1 MIKILEALLPVLLM
15 MGLGAFCKTRGW
27 LKQESINGLKFLATK
42 IILPVAIFH
51 ALSTADYSSSIFK
64 IVLIMF
70 CMLLISFGAGFLVK
84 GFVKPPYR
92 KYVPFLVSVYEGGMM
107 AYPLYTNLCGTE
119 NLSQIAVL
127 DIAGL
132 LFGFSVYM
140 SLLRAVDGSEKMGV
154 RDICLDAVK
163 NPAFIATVLGILC
176 GLTGIVRGLLE
187 SSAGDLYLICESMI
201 TSPLSAII
209 LLIVGYELK
218 PDRAL
223 MIPCLKTLLLRMA
236 VQAVMILGVLAAVHR
251 FAGRNQLLDL
261 AVLIY
266 MSAPATFS
274 LQTFVKTEEGSTYI
288 ATTNSLYCF
297 ISIAVYAIAA
307 FFVR

>member
-15 MGLGAFCKTRGW
+15 MGLGAFCKARGW
-27 LKQESINGLKFLATK
+27 LKQESLNGLKFLATK

-132 LFGFSVYM
+132 LFGFSIYM
-140 SLLRAVDGSEKMGV
+140 GMLGQVENGEKINAKKLCMS
-154 RDICLDAVK
+154 AFHT
-163 NPAFIATVLGILC
+163 PAFIASVLGILA
-176 GLTGIVRGLLE
+176 GLSKVVICLIDSPFGGAYLAVEGILT
-187 SSAGDLYLICESMI
+187 
-201 TSPLSAII
+201 TSVTAII
-209 LLIVGYELK
+209 LIVVGYSMELTK
-218 PDRAL
+218 ELIR
-223 MIPCLKTLLLRMA
+223 PCLKTILMRVLLQTLMA
-236 VQAVMILGVLAAVHR
+236 IGVLWAVHLWI
-251 FAGRNQLLDL
+251 GDNMLLNL
-261 AVLIY
+261 AIISY

-274 LQTFVKTEEGSTYI
+274 MQTFLKKEEGSAYVS
-288 ATTNSLYCF
+288 TTNSMYCMV
-297 ISIAVYAIAA
+297 SILVYIILAAVVY
-307 FFVR
+307 

>member
-1 MIKILEALLPVLLM
+1 M
-15 MGLGAFCKTRGW
+15 
-27 LKQESINGLKFLATK
+27 
-42 IILPVAIFH
+42 
-51 ALSTADYSSSIFK
+51 
-64 IVLIMF
+64 
-70 CMLLISFGAGFLVK
+70 
-84 GFVKPPYR
+84 
-92 KYVPFLVSVYEGGMM
+92 
-107 AYPLYTNLCGTE
+107 
-119 NLSQIAVL
+119 
-127 DIAGL
+127 
-132 LFGFSVYM
+132 
-140 SLLRAVDGSEKMGV
+140 
-154 RDICLDAVK
+154 
-163 NPAFIATVLGILC
+163 C

-274 LQTFVKTEEGSTYI
+274 LQTFVKTEEGSAYI

-307 FFVR
+307 YLL

>member
-15 MGLGAFCKTRGW
+15 MGLGAFCKARGW

-51 ALSTADYSSSIFK
+51 ALATAEYSSSIFK

-154 RDICLDAVK
+154 HDICLDAVK

-223 MIPCLKTLLLRMA
+223 IPCLKTLLLRMA
-236 VQAVMILGVLAAVHR
+236 VQAVMILGVLAVVHR

-297 ISIAVYAIAA
+297 ISILVYAAA
-307 FFVR
+307 AYLL

>member
-1 MIKILEALLPVLLM
+1 
-15 MGLGAFCKTRGW
+15 
-27 LKQESINGLKFLATK
+27 
-42 IILPVAIFH
+42 
-51 ALSTADYSSSIFK
+51 
-64 IVLIMF
+64 
-70 CMLLISFGAGFLVK
+70 
-84 GFVKPPYR
+84 
-92 KYVPFLVSVYEGGMM
+92 M

-140 SLLRAVDGSEKMGV
+140 SLLRAVDGSEKMGA

-201 TSPLSAII
+201 TSPLSAI

-297 ISIAVYAIAA
+297 ISILVYAAA
-307 FFVR
+307 AYLL

>member
-15 MGLGAFCKTRGW
+15 MGLGAFCKARGW

-119 NLSQIAVL
+119 NLSQIAV
-127 DIAGL
+127 L

-297 ISIAVYAIAA
+297 ISILVYAAA
-307 FFVR
+307 AYLL

>member
-1 MIKILEALLPVLLM
+1 MIKILEAGLPGLLM
-15 MGLGAFCKTRGW
+15 LGLGAFCKARGW

-92 KYVPFLVSVYEGGMM
+92 KYVPLMVSVYEGGMM

-176 GLTGIVRGLLE
+176 GLTGIVRELLE

-201 TSPLSAII
+201 TSPLSGII

-236 VQAVMILGVLAAVHR
+236 VQAVMILGVLAVVHR

-297 ISIAVYAIAA
+297 ISILVYAAA
-307 FFVR
+307 AYLL

>member
-15 MGLGAFCKTRGW
+15 MGLGAFCKARGW

-92 KYVPFLVSVYEGGMM
+92 KYVPFLVSVYGGGMM

-236 VQAVMILGVLAAVHR
+236 VQAYTGLQEEIS
-251 FAGRNQLLDL
+251 F
-261 AVLIY
+261 LIWQ
-266 MSAPATFS
+266 F
-274 LQTFVKTEEGSTYI
+274 
-288 ATTNSLYCF
+288 
-297 ISIAVYAIAA
+297 
-307 FFVR
+307 